1 MKNDKDLNNL
11 IENEADIELNQPSK
25 SRFLFFLGFFGFFLF
40 MAGCF
45 SGLWTERYD
54 SNADVEVPES
64 ATYNPKYK

>member
-1 MKNDKDLNNL
+1 MKNEKDLSVL
-11 IENEADIELNQPSK
+11 IDNEADIELNKPSK

-40 MAGCF
+40 MVGCF
-45 SGLWTERYD
+45 TGLYTERYD